1 MLVVAA
7 IIAATHPETDGFAR
21 EEIDVATTQ
30 APALTKE
37 RFLAATTFAE
47 YVDRMKVNKETMLQ
61 HVEEVQVP
69 ADDLAWWKAQGK
81 LNAFVLTYDG
91 CGDAL
96 YNLPVLA
103 KIAQQCPNIDLRVV
117 QRDENIDIID
127 QHLNQ
132 GTYRSVP
139 CFIFLDENFQE
150 IANLKERAESMSRVM
165 EQEQL
170 NVRRSL
176 RVQYKEPWR
185 AEMLRELKE
194 VVATKKK
201 YP

>member
-1 MLVVAA
+1 
-7 IIAATHPETDGFAR
+7 
-21 EEIDVATTQ
+21 VATTQ
-30 APALTKE
+30 TPALTKE
-37 RFLAATTFAE
+37 RFLAATTFDE
-47 YVDRMKVNKETMLQ
+47 YVERMKVNKEKMLQ

-69 ADDLAWWKAQGK
+69 AEDVEWWRSQGK

-96 YNLPVLA
+96 FNLPVLA
-103 KIAQQCPNIDLRVV
+103 KIAKRCPNIDLRVV
-117 QRDENIDIID
+117 QRDENLDIID

-132 GTYRSVP
+132 GIYRSVP
-139 CFIFLDENFQE
+139 CFIFLDENHQE
-150 IANLKERAESMSRVM
+150 IANLKERAESMARVM

-170 NVRRSL
+170 EVRRRL
-176 RVQYKEPWR
+176 RDQYKEPWR
-185 AEMLRELKE
+185 AEMLREFKE